1 MTIEQI
7 TAINN
12 AMSML
17 SNLYEDT
24 MYMTSVRSFKEHT
37 DRHIKALKDTSIDER
52 IIDHLESLIKGYLP
66 LAQNAEKEHIEYENQ
81 YMRDLE
87 WEKEMHY
94 KELESNSVS
103 HSTEDDLIA
112 LKEILKNCPK

>member
-24 MYMTSVRSFKEHT
+24 MCMASVKSFKEHT
-37 DRHIKALKDTSIDER
+37 DRHIKALKDAGVDKH
-52 IIDHLESLIKGYLP
+52 IIDHLESLIKGYLT
-66 LAQNAEKEHIEYENQ
+66 LAQNAEEEHMKYENQ

-94 KELESNSVS
+94 KELEFNSVS